1 MLAAAARY
9 GFGRLLL
16 GQLRFADGAGFSH
29 HVSHD
34 LYSLAESLDGVAD
47 SMSNTLVRYGTHYG
61 ELSYQPRVRSVWS
74 KMLTSDR
81 TLDQSRLTAAT
92 N

>member
-1 MLAAAARY
+1 MLATYGAIKSNASESPVPSPERSGTIRKLSLPNMLAAAARY

-34 LYSLAESLDGVAD
+34 LYSLAESLDGV
-47 SMSNTLVRYGTHYG
+47 SGFHV
-61 ELSYQPRVRSVWS
+61 
-74 KMLTSDR
+74 
-81 TLDQSRLTAAT
+81 
-92 N
+92 

>member
-1 MLAAAARY
+1 MLANARAAQSKAIGVARSISCTGAGVSRKLSLPNMLAAAARY

-34 LYSLAESLDGVAD
+34 LYSLAESLDGV
-47 SMSNTLVRYGTHYG
+47 SGFHV
-61 ELSYQPRVRSVWS
+61 
-74 KMLTSDR
+74 
-81 TLDQSRLTAAT
+81 
-92 N
+92 